1 MSVPDGGCE
10 GYSVVMPG
18 LVPGIHVLGAA
29 KRSWMAGTSPAMTL
43 VAKPNAQDTGLSAAA
58 KLSKYVIG

>member
-1 MSVPDGGCE
+1 MGGRE

-29 KRSWMAGTSPAMTL
+29 ERSWMAGTSPAMTP
-43 VAKPNAQDTGLSAAA
+43 VAKPNAQDAGVSAAA
-58 KLSKYVIG
+58 KLSRYGLG

>member
-1 MSVPDGGCE
+1 MEGRE

-29 KRSWMAGTSPAMTL
+29 ERSWMAWTSPAMTP
-43 VAKPNAQDTGLSAAA
+43 VAKTNAQDAGLSAVA
-58 KLSKYVIG
+58 KLNK